1 MPRNGSGQYSL
12 PPVYVATP
20 GTEIRAIQHNT
31 PLEDIEQALT
41 GSLPRDGSAPMAAN
55 LAMGGR
61 KITGLGEPTSSTDA
75 ARLQDVTVDAT
86 TSTKGRVELATNAE
100 TISGSDTARAVTPA
114 GVAAALGAYQP
125 VPPGAIMPFAG
136 AAQPDGWLICD
147 GGQVSR
153 ETRAALFAAIGTRY
167 GTGNGTT
174 TFNIPDLRGEFV
186 RGWDQGRG
194 VDSGR
199 SLGSTQSSADNR
211 TAEFQTAIDPA
222 GEQGVG
228 TTSISGTGGW
238 SDWRV
243 TGRSPDGN
251 DVHIRFQSNGVTDT
265 RPRNIA
271 LLYCIKY

>member
-1 MPRNGSGQYSL
+1 MPRSGGQYSL
-12 PPVYVATP
+12 PPVYIATP
-20 GTEIRAIQHNT
+20 GTNIRAEQHNI
-31 PLEDIEQALT
+31 PLEDIAQALT

-55 LAMGGR
+55 LPMGGR
-61 KITGLGEPTSSTDA
+61 KITGLGAPTSDTDA
-75 ARLQDVTVDAT
+75 ARKVDVEVDAT
-86 TSTKGRVELATNAE
+86 TNTKGRVELATNAE

-125 VPPGAIMPFAG
+125 VPPGAVMPFAG
-136 AAQPDGWLICD
+136 PAQPDGWLICD

-153 ETRAALFAAIGTRY
+153 TTRAALFAAIGTRY

-194 VDSGR
+194 VDAGR
-199 SLGSTQSSADNR
+199 VLGSTQLNADNR
-211 TAEFQTAIDPA
+211 TAEFRTAEDPGA
-222 GEQGVG
+222 EQGLG
-228 TTSISGTGGW
+228 TSTIAGDGNW
-238 SDWRV
+238 SDWRP
-243 TGRSPDGN
+243 TGRNLDGN
-251 DVHIRFQSNGVTDT
+251 DISISFKSNGVTDT

>member
-1 MPRNGSGQYSL
+1 MPRSGGQYSL
-12 PPVYVATP
+12 PPVYIATP
-20 GTEIRAIQHNT
+20 GTNIRAEQHNI
-31 PLEDIEQALT
+31 PLEDIAQALT

>member
-12 PPVYVATP
+12 PPVYIATP
-20 GTEIRAIQHNT
+20 GTTIRADQHNT

-55 LAMGGR
+55 LSMGGR

-75 ARLQDVTVDAT
+75 ARLSDTQRQATVDEIGAVYLANNAQAIAGT
-86 TSTKGRVELATNAE
+86 ALTRV
-100 TISGSDTARAVTPA
+100 VTPA
-114 GVAAALGAYQP
+114 ALKAVLDQL
-125 VPPGAIMPFAG
+125 VFIPPGAIMPFAG

-153 ETRAALFAAIGTRY
+153 TTRAALFAAIGTRY
-167 GTGNGTT
+167 GTGNGST
-174 TFNIPDLRGEFV
+174 TFNLPDLRGEFV

-199 SLGSTQSSADNR
+199 NLGSTQASVDNR

>member
-1 MPRNGSGQYSL
+1 MPRSGGQYSL
-12 PPVYVATP
+12 PPVYIATP
-20 GTEIRAIQHNT
+20 GTNIRAEQHNI
-31 PLEDIEQALT
+31 PLEDIAQALT

-55 LAMGGR
+55 LPMGGR
-61 KITGLGEPTSSTDA
+61 KITGLGAPTSDTDA
-75 ARLQDVTVDAT
+75 ARLSDTRVQATVDTIGSVFLANDAQAIAGSALT
-86 TSTKGRVELATNAE
+86 RV
-100 TISGSDTARAVTPA
+100 ITPA
-114 GVAAALGAYQP
+114 SLKAVLDQL
-125 VPPGAIMPFAG
+125 VFIPPGAIMPFAG
-136 AAQPDGWLICD
+136 PNQPDGWLICD

-153 ETRAALFAAIGTRY
+153 TTRAALFAAIGTRY
-167 GTGNGTT
+167 GPGNGST
-174 TFNIPDLRGEFV
+174 TFNLPDLRGEFV

-194 VDSGR
+194 IDAGR
-199 SLGSTQSSADNR
+199 VLGSTQSNADNR